1 MFCIYWTFSYPE
13 DIHLVYRIEWLIFPI
28 RCLKFASY
36 PTWTETVFQPMMGV
50 PGILSLTFQITIAN
64 LHYSN
69 NRVYDTSVS
78 SYGGNQWKM
87 NAQDISSKSV
97 HAIAFTRNIYF
108 SIKLRYTFNLKENTS
123 SNIPI
128 LFLFVKSF
136 VWMWVG
142 HKRFQQQLQLIQS
155 SSHNKAEEQMYSF
168 STWCE
173 RERGL
178 VWIVKSNILNQS
190 WRYSWDQ

>member
-1 MFCIYWTFSYPE
+1 MPIYTILITEFMTHPLVRMAAVNEKWMLRIS
-13 DIHLVYRIEWLIFPI
+13 HLRV
-28 RCLKFASY
+28 
-36 PTWTETVFQPMMGV
+36 PMQSRL
-50 PGILSLTFQITIAN
+50 PGMSILSI
-64 LHYSN
+64 
-69 NRVYDTSVS
+69 R
-78 SYGGNQWKM
+78 
-87 NAQDISSKSV
+87 
-97 HAIAFTRNIYF
+97 
-108 SIKLRYTFNLKENTS
+108 LRYTFNLKENTS

-168 STWCE
+168 STGCE